1 MTGAA
6 DATHALTRKRRWRR
20 LAGAVAGAALASAC
34 TLVVA
39 QAAAPAEAPAPAPA
53 PAASAPVQPSA
64 GYVDRV
70 MSESSLPADDGLALK
85 SSSYNASGWPRSLRV
100 DYSLFSQ
107 SGNGRSLSRALGIG
121 GFLDTPNY
129 GSLSVNAN
137 LSRQS
142 TDSAFNLGGASGS
155 TWRIDQ
161 RGLPLDGGWRAN
173 HSAGDINTGSTSLA
187 RGRGRISV
195 PTTPIR
201 GLGGQWTLGDSVD
214 LNASAGRT
222 GLFNGLDLAGFAPT
236 GGRIASA
243 GGQWRWPSSLGG
255 GRTSGAVQIIEG
267 QGISDYGGL
276 GTAQDTGAV
285 FAATAWEGPAPWG
298 NGLGAGTN
306 ASFLPASER
315 PGGLRLQ
322 GNVVRSTSSRD
333 GSALGL
339 WADAAWRTERWRNS
353 AGVFR
358 FEPNLRWGAAPLASD
373 LQGVYWQADTSTRQ
387 WQAGFITEL
396 SESVSGAGPGGG
408 ASGRSAFLN
417 LNGRYRLD
425 TRNAVGAALNLRT
438 ITSPGQALLLNW
450 DQTHDWGQTQWRT
463 DFANAG
469 GARTARFGVDHSWP
483 VVFPTSLNTSLAWE
497 HVAGGDTP
505 GSGWIWGLL
514 GAVSPVSQWYLDA
527 SVRGAQRSTGAQSR
541 SANLGARWQS
551 FDGWS
556 VVLRYT
562 EARGREPLQTL
573 VVSAL
578 TEATLQPLPVTPVSR
593 SVQLLLRYE
602 ASAGSSS
609 APLGGLPGSGAGTLG
624 GTVFF
629 DANSN
634 GRREASEGGV
644 PGVTV
649 ILDRRYVARTDPQ
662 GRYEFPSVV
671 TGNHLIEVS
680 PDNVPLPWSPVAR
693 DPLPVNLLVRQVTNV
708 DFPVQR
714 ER

>member
-1 MTGAA
+1 MKRAAGAP
-6 DATHALTRKRRWRR
+6 HALTRD
-20 LAGAVAGAALASAC
+20 AGWSRFAVAAVAAALASA
-34 TLVVA
+34 TALA
-39 QAAAPAEAPAPAPA
+39 QQPQPATEPAPAPA
-53 PAASAPVQPSA
+53 STPTTAEPAA

-70 MSESSLPADDGLALK
+70 MSASSLPPDEGLTLK
-85 SSSYNASGWPRSLRV
+85 SSDYNATGWPRSLRV
-100 DYSLFSQ
+100 DYALFSQ
-107 SGNGRSLSRALGIG
+107 SGNGRSLSRAVGIG
-121 GFLDTPNY
+121 GFLDTPNH
-129 GSLSVNAN
+129 GSLSINAN
-137 LSRQS
+137 LSRQN
-142 TDSAFNLGGASGS
+142 TDAALNLGGANGS

-187 RGRGRISV
+187 RGLGRISV

-201 GLGGQWTLGDSVD
+201 GLGGQWALGDAVD

-222 GLFNGLDLAGFAPT
+222 GLFSGLDLAGFAPS

-243 GGQWRWPSSLGG
+243 GGQFRLPSSVGS
-255 GRTSGAVQIIEG
+255 GRSTAAVQLIDG
-267 QGISDYGGL
+267 QGISDFGRL
-276 GTAQDTGAV
+276 GTAQNTGAL
-285 FAATAWEGPAPWG
+285 FAATAWEGAAPWG
-298 NGLGAGTN
+298 NGLSDGT
-306 ASFLPASER
+306 STGLLPASER

-322 GNVVRSTSSRD
+322 GNVVRSNSSRD

-339 WADAAWRTERWRNS
+339 WADAAWRTERWRNT

-358 FEPNLRWGAAPLASD
+358 FEPNLRWGTALLASD

-387 WQAGFITEL
+387 WQAGFIAEL
-396 SESVSGAGPGGG
+396 SDSVSGAGPGSG

-417 LNGRYRLD
+417 INGRYRLD
-425 TRNAVGAALNLRT
+425 TRNAVGGALNLRT

-450 DQTHDWGQTQWRT
+450 DQTHDWGQTQWRS

-469 GARTARFGVDHSWP
+469 GARTTRLGFDQSWP
-483 VVFPTSLNTSLAWE
+483 VIFPTSLNTSLAWE

-505 GSGWIWGLL
+505 RSGWIWGLL
-514 GAVSPVSQWYLDA
+514 GAVSPVTQWYLDA
-527 SVRGAQRSTGAQSR
+527 SVRGAQRSDGAQSR

-578 TEATLQPLPVTPVSR
+578 TAATSQPLPVTPVNR

-602 ASAGSSS
+602 ASAGSAS

-629 DANSN
+629 DTNGN

-671 TGNHLIEVS
+671 VGNHLIEVS
-680 PDNVPLPWSPVAR
+680 SDNVPLPWSPVAR
-693 DPLPVNLLVRQVTNV
+693 DPLAVNLLVRQVTNV

>member
-1 MTGAA
+1 MKRAAGAP
-6 DATHALTRKRRWRR
+6 HALTRD
-20 LAGAVAGAALASAC
+20 AGWSRFAVAAVAAALASA
-34 TLVVA
+34 TALA
-39 QAAAPAEAPAPAPA
+39 QQPQPATEPAPAPA
-53 PAASAPVQPSA
+53 STPTTAEPAA

-70 MSESSLPADDGLALK
+70 MSASSLPPDEGLTLK
-85 SSSYNASGWPRSLRV
+85 SSDYNATGWPRSLRV
-100 DYSLFSQ
+100 DYALFSQ
-107 SGNGRSLSRALGIG
+107 SGNGRSLSRAVGIG
-121 GFLDTPNY
+121 GFLDTPNH
-129 GSLSVNAN
+129 GSLSINAN
-137 LSRQS
+137 LSQQN
-142 TDSAFNLGGASGS
+142 TDAALNLGGANGS

-173 HSAGDINTGSTSLA
+173 HNAGDINTGSTSLA
-187 RGRGRISV
+187 RGLGRISV

-201 GLGGQWTLGDSVD
+201 GLGGQWALGDAVD

-222 GLFNGLDLAGFAPT
+222 GLFSGLDLVGFAPS

-243 GGQWRWPSSLGG
+243 GGQFRLPSSVGS
-255 GRTSGAVQIIEG
+255 GRSTAAVQLIDG
-267 QGISDYGGL
+267 QGISDFGRL
-276 GTAQDTGAV
+276 GTAQNTGAL
-285 FAATAWEGPAPWG
+285 FAATAWEGAAPWG
-298 NGLGAGTN
+298 NGLSDGT
-306 ASFLPASER
+306 STGLLPASER

-322 GNVVRSTSSRD
+322 GNVVRSNSSRD

-339 WADAAWRTERWRNS
+339 WADAAWRTERWRNT

-358 FEPNLRWGAAPLASD
+358 FEPNLRWGTALLASD

-387 WQAGFITEL
+387 WQAGFIAEL
-396 SESVSGAGPGGG
+396 SDSVSGAGPGSG

-417 LNGRYRLD
+417 INGRYRLD
-425 TRNAVGAALNLRT
+425 TRNAVGGALNLRT

-450 DQTHDWGQTQWRT
+450 DQTHDWGQTQWRS

-469 GARTARFGVDHSWP
+469 GARTTRLGFDQSWP
-483 VVFPTSLNTSLAWE
+483 VIFPTSLNTSLAWE

-514 GAVSPVSQWYLDA
+514 GAVSPVTQWYLDA
-527 SVRGAQRSTGAQSR
+527 SVRGAQRSDGAQSR
-541 SANLGARWQS
+541 SANVGARWQS

-578 TEATLQPLPVTPVSR
+578 TAATSQPLPVTPVNR

-602 ASAGSSS
+602 ASAGSAS

-629 DANSN
+629 DTNGN

-671 TGNHLIEVS
+671 VGNHLIEVS
-680 PDNVPLPWSPVAR
+680 SDNVPLPWSPVAR
-693 DPLPVNLLVRQVTNV
+693 DPLAVNLLVRQVTNV

>member
-1 MTGAA
+1 M
-6 DATHALTRKRRWRR
+6 
-20 LAGAVAGAALASAC
+20 
-34 TLVVA
+34 
-39 QAAAPAEAPAPAPA
+39 
-53 PAASAPVQPSA
+53 
-64 GYVDRV
+64 
-70 MSESSLPADDGLALK
+70 
-85 SSSYNASGWPRSLRV
+85 
-100 DYSLFSQ
+100 
-107 SGNGRSLSRALGIG
+107 
-121 GFLDTPNY
+121 
-129 GSLSVNAN
+129 
-137 LSRQS
+137 
-142 TDSAFNLGGASGS
+142 
-155 TWRIDQ
+155 
-161 RGLPLDGGWRAN
+161 
-173 HSAGDINTGSTSLA
+173 
-187 RGRGRISV
+187 
-195 PTTPIR
+195 
-201 GLGGQWTLGDSVD
+201 D

-222 GLFNGLDLAGFAPT
+222 GLFSGLDLVGFAPS

-243 GGQWRWPSSLGG
+243 GGQFRLPSSVGS
-255 GRTSGAVQIIEG
+255 GRSTAAVQLIDG
-267 QGISDYGGL
+267 QGISDFGRL
-276 GTAQDTGAV
+276 GTAQNTGAL
-285 FAATAWEGPAPWG
+285 FAATAWEGAAPWG
-298 NGLGAGTN
+298 NGLSDGT
-306 ASFLPASER
+306 STGLLPASER

-322 GNVVRSTSSRD
+322 GNVVRSNSSRD

-339 WADAAWRTERWRNS
+339 WADAAWRTERWRNT

-358 FEPNLRWGAAPLASD
+358 FEPNLRWGTALLASD

-387 WQAGFITEL
+387 WQAGFIAEL
-396 SESVSGAGPGGG
+396 SDSVSGAGLGSG

-417 LNGRYRLD
+417 INGRYRLD
-425 TRNAVGAALNLRT
+425 TRNAIGGALNLRT

-450 DQTHDWGQTQWRT
+450 DQTHDWGQTQWRS

-469 GARTARFGVDHSWP
+469 GARTTRLGFDQSWP
-483 VVFPTSLNTSLAWE
+483 VIFPTSLNTSLAWE

-514 GAVSPVSQWYLDA
+514 GAVSPVTQWYLDA
-527 SVRGAQRSTGAQSR
+527 SVRGAQRSDGAQSR
-541 SANLGARWQS
+541 SANVGARWQS

-578 TEATLQPLPVTPVSR
+578 TAATSQPLPVTPVNR

-602 ASAGSSS
+602 ASAGSAS

-629 DANSN
+629 DTNGN

-671 TGNHLIEVS
+671 VGNHLIEVS
-680 PDNVPLPWSPVAR
+680 SDNVPLPWSPVAR
-693 DPLPVNLLVRQVTNV
+693 DPLAVNLLVRQVTNV

>member
-1 MTGAA
+1 MKRAAGAP
-6 DATHALTRKRRWRR
+6 HALTRD
-20 LAGAVAGAALASAC
+20 AGWSRFAVAAVAAALASA
-34 TLVVA
+34 TALA
-39 QAAAPAEAPAPAPA
+39 QQPQPATEPAPAPA
-53 PAASAPVQPSA
+53 STPTTAEPAA

-70 MSESSLPADDGLALK
+70 MSASSLPPDEGLTLK
-85 SSSYNASGWPRSLRV
+85 SSDYNATGWPRSLRV
-100 DYSLFSQ
+100 DYALFSQ
-107 SGNGRSLSRALGIG
+107 SGNGRSLSRAVGIG
-121 GFLDTPNY
+121 GFLDTPNH
-129 GSLSVNAN
+129 GSLSINAN
-137 LSRQS
+137 LSRQN
-142 TDSAFNLGGASGS
+142 TDAALNLGGANGS

-173 HSAGDINTGSTSLA
+173 HNAGDINTGSTSLA
-187 RGRGRISV
+187 RGLGRISV

-201 GLGGQWTLGDSVD
+201 GLGGQWALGDAVD

-222 GLFNGLDLAGFAPT
+222 GLFSGLDLVGFAPS

-243 GGQWRWPSSLGG
+243 GGQFRLPSSVGS
-255 GRTSGAVQIIEG
+255 GRSTAAVQLIDG
-267 QGISDYGGL
+267 QGISDFGRL
-276 GTAQDTGAV
+276 GTAQNTGAL
-285 FAATAWEGPAPWG
+285 FAATAWEGAAPWG
-298 NGLGAGTN
+298 NGLSDGT
-306 ASFLPASER
+306 STGLLPASER

-322 GNVVRSTSSRD
+322 GNVVRSNSSRD

-339 WADAAWRTERWRNS
+339 WADAAWRTERWRNT

-358 FEPNLRWGAAPLASD
+358 FEPNLRWGTALLASD

-387 WQAGFITEL
+387 WQAGFIAEL
-396 SESVSGAGPGGG
+396 SDSVSGAGPGSG

-417 LNGRYRLD
+417 INGRYRLD
-425 TRNAVGAALNLRT
+425 TRNAVGGALNLRT

-450 DQTHDWGQTQWRT
+450 DQTHDWGQTQWRS

-469 GARTARFGVDHSWP
+469 GARTTRLGFDQSWP
-483 VVFPTSLNTSLAWE
+483 VIFPTSLNTSLAWE

-514 GAVSPVSQWYLDA
+514 GAVSPVTQWYLDA
-527 SVRGAQRSTGAQSR
+527 SVRGAQRSDGAQSR
-541 SANLGARWQS
+541 SANVGARWQS

-578 TEATLQPLPVTPVSR
+578 TAATSQPLPVTPVNR

-602 ASAGSSS
+602 ASAGSAS

-629 DANSN
+629 DTNGN

-671 TGNHLIEVS
+671 VGNHLIEVS
-680 PDNVPLPWSPVAR
+680 SDNVPLPWSPVAR
-693 DPLPVNLLVRQVTNV
+693 DPLAVNLLVRQVTNV